1 MLTIYKASA
10 GSGKTFTLALEYIK
24 LLLGV
29 KIRETG
35 AYVLNHKKYTGFGRL
50 ADRHRA
56 ILAITFTNA
65 ATEEMKSRIV
75 RELGLLANDKKSN
88 YRDKLLQLFGCTPAE
103 MQEVAAR
110 ALAEIL
116 YDYSNFNISTIDS
129 FFQTVLRTFSRELD
143 HNGDYELSLDLD
155 DVVATSIS
163 VMLDDLNFSSGKSNS
178 RLGQWI
184 RRYVFDNLG
193 SGKSY
198 NFFNRSGNMLATLA
212 RFVSKALADEEYID
226 RAEDFRRYMAEP
238 SRLREFEK
246 ALLERKKAIAA
257 NIAAAASEFMASI
270 AACGM
275 DSAPTKYFSERLRKA
290 QAGELTASD
299 LGLKAFSEFRET
311 GSAKGFFLAKP
322 WKAAS
327 ESTQAEISSAVGT
340 LIEVFDTASQADIY
354 TEIYRS
360 LPNLEF
366 IGLTENYMQQF
377 LRESNTVLISDTG
390 ELLKRIIS
398 DAEMPFIYERLG
410 MRLNHLLIDEFQDTS
425 RLQWHNLKP
434 LVTNSVDNRNDSL
447 IIGDEKQAIFRFRN
461 SDSELLA
468 SEVENVDFPDKS
480 VVRGHKAGENT
491 NYRSAGAIV
500 RFNNT
505 IFSRVA
511 SETGFSDYYSNVVQ
525 TPGEKLLDVP
535 AYIRINF
542 IDERNEETTG
552 AIFARLADDILRQH
566 NAGYKWSD
574 ILILARVNKEAK
586 DIAEYLMFNHP
597 EIPLLS
603 SEALLL
609 NSSGAVRTIIG
620 MLRLVERSYYS
631 APGPDNTHVYATK
644 ADIGLMI
651 SRFSYY
657 TGEGFDAAT
666 ALNMALSEEAGSEGI
681 YNELEQIRA
690 ENPANIVA
698 LIETIVARKIP
709 VPQREKE
716 YAYIA
721 ALQDIAVKHCE
732 SADASLRTFLEN
744 YDRHIDKW
752 AILASNK
759 LNAVEIMTVH
769 KSKGLERA
777 CVHIPFADWGKS
789 HRSNDVWLTLDNGL
803 AGFDSAIVPP
813 LLRISVSD
821 KSALK
826 TSDLSPFC
834 EHLRGL
840 DRQEDAD
847 NLNLSYVAFT
857 RASRELCVA
866 ATKDN
871 VGDWLFNAIS
881 APDTAA
887 DSTDIALM
895 PVSEYFDP
903 ETGIFEYGTPTAPK
917 PEESTADESAP
928 DTVQAG
934 NYEVFMR
941 EDTRE
946 LTTVDDILSAETD
959 MDIGGEET
967 KEIVDG
973 QFENQAM
980 AEAATRGLL
989 MHSILQDVRTRADL
1003 PRAIRRAA
1011 LRNRL
1016 DADAERAITAELD
1029 AAFDACAPH
1038 TARWFAPQNRVFAE
1052 RTIYLPA
1059 TGETFRP
1066 DRVVVTSDGNVEV
1079 IDYKFTSGVR
1089 RKHAQQME
1097 VYLSLLRQ
1105 IEQAPVTGYLWYP
1118 LLGKIIK
1125 M

>member
-29 KIRETG
+29 KLHETDK
-35 AYVLNHKKYTGFGRL
+35 YVLNHPKYTGFGRL
-50 ADRHRA
+50 AERHRA

-75 RELGLLANDKKSN
+75 RELGLLATDKKSK
-88 YRDKLLQLFGCTPAE
+88 YRDLLLKLFGCTPAE
-103 MQEVAAR
+103 MQEVAAQ

-143 HNGDYELSLDLD
+143 HNGDYELSLDLE
-155 DVVATSIS
+155 DVVGTSIS
-163 VMLDDLNFSSGKSNS
+163 VMLDDLNFESGKNNS
-178 RLGQWI
+178 RLAQWI
-184 RRYVFDNLG
+184 RRYVFDNLE

-198 NFFNRSGNMLATLA
+198 NFFNRSGYMLATLA
-212 RFVSKALADEEYID
+212 KFVSDALADEEYID
-226 RAEDFRRYMAEP
+226 RAEAFRCYMADP

-246 ALLERKKAIAA
+246 ALIGRKKAIYDR
-257 NIAAAASEFMASI
+257 IAAAADAYMATI
-270 AACGM
+270 RACKM
-275 DSAPTKYFSERLRKA
+275 DSSVKKFISDRLSKA
-290 QAGELTASD
+290 MSHELTTAD
-299 LGLKAFSEFRET
+299 LGLKSITEFREN
-311 GSAKGFFLAKP
+311 GSAKGFYLSKS
-322 WKAAS
+322 WEKAS
-327 ESTQAEISSAVGT
+327 EATRAEIDSAT
-340 LIEVFDTASQADIY
+340 ADLIATFDTVEQADIY
-354 TEIYRS
+354 NEIYQS

-377 LRESNTVLISDTG
+377 LRESNMVLISDTG

-434 LVTNSVDNRNDSL
+434 LVANSVDNRNDSL

-468 SEVENVDFPDKS
+468 SEVENNDFPTKS
-480 VVRGHKAGENT
+480 SVRGRKAGENT

-505 IFSRVA
+505 VFSRVA
-511 SETGFSDYYSNVVQ
+511 EDTGFSDYYANVVQ
-525 TPGEKLLDVP
+525 TPSEKLYSVP
-535 AYIRINF
+535 AYIRVSF
-542 IDERNEETTG
+542 YDERNEETTG
-552 AIFARLADDILRQH
+552 AIFAQLAADILRQH
-566 NAGYKWSD
+566 SAGYKWSD
-574 ILILARVNKEAK
+574 ILILARVKKEAK
-586 DIAEYLMFNHP
+586 EIAEYLMFNHP

-609 NSSGAVRTIIG
+609 NSSEAVRTIIG
-620 MLRLVERSYYS
+620 MLRLVERSYYT
-631 APGPDNTHVYATK
+631 APGADSGHTYATK

-666 ALNMALSEEAGSEGI
+666 ALNMALSDDTSSDGI
-681 YNELEQIRA
+681 YAELEKIRA

-698 LIETIVARKIP
+698 FIETIVEQKIP
-709 VPQREKE
+709 AAQREKE

-721 ALQDIAVKHCE
+721 ALQDIAVRHCE
-732 SADASLRTFLEN
+732 MPDASLRTFLEE
-744 YDRHIDKW
+744 YDRHIDNW

-789 HRSNDVWLTLDNGL
+789 YKSTDAWMPLDNGL
-803 AGFDSAIVPP
+803 PGFDPAVVPP
-813 LLRISVSD
+813 ILRISVSN
-821 KSALK
+821 KNVLK
-826 TSDLSPFC
+826 TSESSPFH
-834 EHLRGL
+834 ERMSNFDH
-840 DRQEDAD
+840 QEDAD

-866 ATKDN
+866 STKNN
-871 VGDWLFNAIS
+871 VGAWLFSAIS
-881 APDTAA
+881 APDTS
-887 DSTDIALM
+887 DDTTDTSLL
-895 PVSEYFDP
+895 PLSEYYNA
-903 ETGIFEYGTPTAPK
+903 ETEVFEYGNPSEPLT
-917 PEESTADESAP
+917 EEDDSDENVP
-928 DTVQAG
+928 DTIQAG
-934 NYEVFMR
+934 AYEVYKR

-946 LTTVDDILSAETD
+946 LTTIDDILSAETD
-959 MDIGGEET
+959 LDIGGEEI
-967 KEIVDG
+967 KEIVDET
-973 QFENQAM
+973 FENQAM

-1011 LRNRL
+1011 LRNRI
-1016 DADAERAITAELD
+1016 DPDSERTITAELEN
-1029 AAFDACAPH
+1029 AFDAGPAE
-1038 TARWFAPQNRVFAE
+1038 TARWFAPENRIYSE

-1066 DRVVVTSDGNVEV
+1066 DRVVITPDGKVEV

-1105 IEQAPVTGYLWYP
+1105 IEKAEVCGYLWYP
-1118 LLGKIIK
+1118 LLGRIIK
-1125 M
+1125 I

>member
-29 KIRETG
+29 KLHDTG
-35 AYVLNHKKYTGFGRL
+35 KYVLNHRKYTGFGRL

-75 RELGLLANDKKSN
+75 RELGLLATDGKSK

-103 MQEVAAR
+103 MQGVAAS

-129 FFQTVLRTFSRELD
+129 FFQTVLRTFWRELD

-163 VMLDDLNFSSGKSNS
+163 VMLDDLNFSSGKSDS
-178 RLGQWI
+178 RLARWI

-198 NFFNRSGNMLATLA
+198 NFFNRSGKMLESLA
-212 RFVSKALADEEYID
+212 RFVSNALADEEYTD
-226 RAEDFRRYMAEP
+226 RAEAFRRYMADP
-238 SRLREFEK
+238 SRLRSFEK
-246 ALLERKKAIAA
+246 ALLERRETIADS
-257 NIAAAASEFMASI
+257 ISVAAEAFTARVD
-270 AACGM
+270 ACGM
-275 DSAPTKYFSERLRKA
+275 TGALTKPIAERIRKA
-290 QAGELTASD
+290 TARMLTTAD
-299 LGLKAFSEFRET
+299 LKLKSMDKLRET
-311 GSAKGFFLAKP
+311 GSADGFFLANP
-322 WKAAS
+322 WKKASIATKARLDAAS
-327 ESTQAEISSAVGT
+327 AALMEAFAATE
-340 LIEVFDTASQADIY
+340 QADIY
-354 TEIYRS
+354 SAIYSS

-366 IGLTENYMQQF
+366 IGLTEQYMQQF
-377 LRESNTVLISDTG
+377 LRESNIVLISDTG

-410 MRLNHLLIDEFQDTS
+410 MRLSHLLIDEFQDTS

-434 LVTNSVDNRNDSL
+434 LVANSVDNRNDSL

-468 SEVENVDFPDKS
+468 TEVENVDFPDKS
-480 VVRGHKAGENT
+480 TVRGRKAGENT
-491 NYRSAGAIV
+491 NYRSAGTIV

-505 IFSRVA
+505 VFSRVA
-511 SETGFSDYYSNVVQ
+511 ETTGFSDYYANVVQ
-525 TPGEKLLDVP
+525 IPGEKLLSLP
-535 AYIRINF
+535 AYIRISF
-542 IDERNEETTG
+542 ADESEDDNTA
-552 AIFARLADDILRQH
+552 AIFAQLADDILRQH
-566 NAGYKWSD
+566 SAGYAWSD
-574 ILILARVNKEAK
+574 ILILARMNKEAK

-620 MLRLVERSYYS
+620 MLRLVERSYYA
-631 APGPDNTHVYATK
+631 APGADREHTYATK
-644 ADIGLMI
+644 TDIGLMI

-666 ALNMALSEEAGSEGI
+666 ALNMALSDDTGTEGI
-681 YNELEQIRA
+681 YGELKKIRA

-698 LIETIVARKIP
+698 LIETIVAQKIP
-709 VPQREKE
+709 AAQREKE

-721 ALQDIAVKHCE
+721 ALQDIAVRYCE
-732 SADASLRTFLEN
+732 NTDGSLRTFLED
-744 YDRHIDKW
+744 YDHHIDKW

-789 HRSNDVWLTLDNGL
+789 HRSTDVWMSLDDGL
-803 AGFDSAIVPP
+803 EGFDPAVTPP
-813 LLRISVSD
+813 LLRISASN
-821 KSALK
+821 KNILK

-834 EHLRGL
+834 NRLRSL

-866 ATKDN
+866 STKNN
-871 VGDWLFNAIS
+871 VGEWLFSAIS
-881 APDTAA
+881 APDTPA
-887 DSTDIALM
+887 DATDTALM
-895 PVSEYFDP
+895 PLSEYYNA
-903 ETGIFEYGTPTAPK
+903 ETSIFEYGNPTSPLKEETDSDENAP
-917 PEESTADESAP
+917 E
-928 DTVQAG
+928 TVGAG
-934 NYEVFMR
+934 AYEVYMR

-946 LTTVDDILSAETD
+946 LTTIDDILAAETD
-959 MDIGGEET
+959 LDIGGEEE
-967 KEIVDG
+967 KEVVDG
-973 QFENQAM
+973 HFENPAM

-1016 DADAERAITAELD
+1016 DADSERTIAAELD
-1029 AAFDACAPH
+1029 NAFEACPAE
-1038 TARWFAPQNRVFAE
+1038 TARWFAPENRVFAE

-1066 DRVVVTSDGNVEV
+1066 DRVIVTPGGRVEV

-1089 RKHAQQME
+1089 HKHARQME
-1097 VYLSLLRQ
+1097 VYLNLLRQ
-1105 IEQAPVTGYLWYP
+1105 IEKAEVTGYLWYP
-1118 LLGKIIK
+1118 LLGRIIK
-1125 M
+1125 T